1 MALLARMLWDMT
13 ADRTSSSSRS
23 SGDLGTPEPRP
34 VAAGASALAEE
45 LVSLYPVLG
54 ESPPPGWREDLAALG
69 PALQVQPGAVLFDEG
84 APCRGFPFVLSGEV
98 RVARGA
104 PQGRALEL
112 YRVQAGEVCI
122 VSASCLFGQSEL
134 SAHGATVQ
142 ATRLVLLPPA
152 LFMRWCAHEPFR
164 RFVFGVFASRLADL
178 IALAEAVAFQRLD
191 QRLAAALLG
200 HGGTLHTTHQQLA
213 DELGTVREM
222 VTRLLRR
229 FEREGWLRLGRERI
243 ELLDAAALRRLATPS
258 QTG

>member
-1 MALLARMLWDMT
+1 MS
-13 ADRTSSSSRS
+13 ADRTDPQATASRAA
-23 SGDLGTPEPRP
+23 DL
-34 VAAGASALAEE
+34 ASELAT
-45 LVSLYPVLG
+45 LYPVLG
-54 ESPPPGWREDLAALG
+54 ESPPPGWREDLVALG
-69 PALQVQPGAVLFDEG
+69 PALQVPPGAVLFDEG
-84 APCRGFPFVLSGEV
+84 SPCRGFPFVLSGEV

-122 VSASCLFGQSEL
+122 VSASCLFGQATL
-134 SAHGATVQ
+134 AAHGATVLP
-142 ATRLVLLPPA
+142 TRLVLLPPA
-152 LFMRWCAHEPFR
+152 LFMRWCDHEPFR
-164 RFVFGVFASRLADL
+164 RFVFGIFASRLADL

-229 FEREGWLRLGRERI
+229 FERSGWVALGRERVD
-243 ELLDAAALRRLATPS
+243 LLDPAALRRLA
-258 QTG
+258 GGG